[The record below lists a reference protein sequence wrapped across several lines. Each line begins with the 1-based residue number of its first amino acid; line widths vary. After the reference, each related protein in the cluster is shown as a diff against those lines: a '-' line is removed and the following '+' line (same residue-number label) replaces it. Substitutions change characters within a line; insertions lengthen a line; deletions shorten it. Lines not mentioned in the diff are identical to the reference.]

1 VISKRLNI
9 MRKSLIGI
17 LLLAGVLLFPLPT
30 MAEVFVDV
38 NISLPLPPRIEFVEP
53 PELIVLPETY
63 IYVVPDVDMEIFF
76 YGGWWWQLWENR
88 WYRSRDYDSGW
99 TYYRNTPSFYRQ
111 VPSYWRTN
119 YSENRW
125 SGHEW
130 NYQRIPEQHVRQN
143 WRNWEKKRYWEH
155 QQTWGV
161 EDLRP
166 QMRSRQ
172 QIREVQQPRRSRQAV
187 QEVQPRQSRQI
198 IREVQQPRQVREH
211 RNAGPQ
217 IRKEVRQT
225 RPEQQMRRS
234 QQQVRRP
241 EQQQGKRSQQ
251 KVMRSQQQQGKHAQ
265 QQQGKQKGG
274 KGGKHEER

>member
-1 VISKRLNI
+1 MRDRQGSKMRRL
-9 MRKSLIGI
+9 LFGTI
-17 LLLAGVLLFPLPT
+17 LGTIPLALVLLFPLPST
-30 MAEVFVDV
+30 AEVFVDV
-38 NISLPLPPRIEFVEP
+38 NISLPLPPHIEFVEP

-119 YSENRW
+119 YRENRW

-161 EDLRP
+161 EDLQPQTQSRQHVRQMQQRQSRP
-166 QMRSRQ
+166 QVQEIKSRPPQQQRKQPELRPQTQSRQ
-172 QIREVQQPRRSRQAV
+172 PFRQ
-187 QEVQPRQSRQI
+187 VQPRQSRPHVQEMKSRPPQQH
-198 IREVQQPRQVREH
+198 RE
-211 RNAGPQ
+211 AGPQ
-217 IRKEVRQT
+217 SRKGGK
-225 RPEQQMRRS
+225 QQN
-234 QQQVRRP
+234 V
-241 EQQQGKRSQQ
+241 
-251 KVMRSQQQQGKHAQ
+251 QQQGKH
-265 QQQGKQKGG
+265 KGG
-274 KGGKHEER
+274 KEEKQGKR